1 MLDHPTDGRQCP
13 RRQRFLPR
21 LRYPPAVVPSPRD
34 LLLFLHAFR
43 LAGHAQAV
51 RRRPLPVLAASLP
64 RLRGL
69 PRGLDPD
76 AALAATLRAVS
87 RGERWFGWLG
97 TCLEKALVLSTLLS
111 DRDAV
116 EVVLGFRPPE
126 GSAALDGHAW
136 IRVGSREI
144 SLLGPREAADEGY
157 VRLHALPVRRPDR

>member
-1 MLDHPTDGRQCP
+1 MLDHPTDGRQC
-13 RRQRFLPR
+13 RRRRRSRPR

-34 LLLFLHAFR
+34 FRLFLHAFR
-43 LAGHAQAV
+43 LAHHAQDV
-51 RRRPLPVLAASLP
+51 RRRPLPALAAALP

-76 AALAATLRAVS
+76 EALRATLRAVA

-97 TCLEKALVLSTLLS
+97 TCLVKALVLSTLLS

-116 EVVLGFRPPE
+116 ELVLGFRPPD

-136 IRVGSREI
+136 VRVGSREI
-144 SLLGPREAADEGY
+144 SLLGARESAEEGY